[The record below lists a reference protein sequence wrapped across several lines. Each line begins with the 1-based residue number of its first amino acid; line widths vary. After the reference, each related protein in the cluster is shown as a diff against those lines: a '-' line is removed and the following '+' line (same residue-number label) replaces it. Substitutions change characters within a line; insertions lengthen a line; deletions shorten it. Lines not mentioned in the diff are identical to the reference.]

1 MAHIYDHLLAALKA
15 HWKAHNNAYPQKFIL
30 SPADNEV
37 LKDARGS
44 INKAVTGKDFSTHAT
59 FMDVKIEVRD
69 GSPGIVVAV
78 DGTETPLSTL

>member
-44 INKAVTGKDFSTHAT
+44 INKAVTGKDFSAHTT
-59 FMDVKIEVRD
+59 FMDVKIEARD
-69 GSPGIVVAV
+69 SSPGIVVAV

>member
-37 LKDARGS
+37 LKNARGS
-44 INKAVTGKDFSTHAT
+44 INKAVTGKEFSDHAT